1 MTHLVMLLIQG
12 VAILTVQSTYVFV
25 INIQG
30 RRQVKNMVVA
40 NASHSVGLGL
50 GVEPMVWSEIAL
62 KLRTFQL
69 LDGE

>member
-1 MTHLVMLLIQG
+1 
-12 VAILTVQSTYVFV
+12 
-25 INIQG
+25 
-30 RRQVKNMVVA
+30 MVVA

-50 GVEPMVWSEIAL
+50 GVEPMVWGEIAL